1 MNILGF
7 LIWAVVV
14 LIALVP
20 VVGLIAEL
28 CEWYKD
34 KSLRDYERGRNG
46 EQG

>member
-1 MNILGF
+1 MNFLGC
-7 LIWAVVV
+7 LIWVVAV